1 MPEMDDPHRITSLAD
16 LRERLGEPHP
26 ATALKV
32 FDALDEQ
39 MTAFLARSPFCLLA
53 TSDAEGRLEVSPKGD
68 GSGFVLVEDSRRLV
82 VPDRKGNKLLF
93 GLQNILANPNV
104 ALIFLVPGTDET
116 LRVRGRAE
124 LSADPEL
131 LARLSAR
138 GQPAL
143 VAIRVAVE
151 RCFFHCARAFLRA
164 ELWQP
169 ETWGERQPVSF
180 GRQLAPKLGGGAE
193 LAERIDLGLEK
204 GRTDL

>member
-1 MPEMDDPHRITSLAD
+1 MPEMDDPHRITSLAE

-93 GLQNILANPNV
+93 GLQNILANPN
-104 ALIFLVPGTDET
+104 
-116 LRVRGRAE
+116 
-124 LSADPEL
+124 
-131 LARLSAR
+131 
-138 GQPAL
+138 
-143 VAIRVAVE
+143 
-151 RCFFHCARAFLRA
+151 
-164 ELWQP
+164 
-169 ETWGERQPVSF
+169 
-180 GRQLAPKLGGGAE
+180 
-193 LAERIDLGLEK
+193 
-204 GRTDL
+204 